1 MYGIYKKILLAVL
14 MLVFTANSA
23 LALDPM
29 MEGRLNISGHVAERI
44 YNKVD
49 VDGKSHLMKLESRF
63 NLGVEYKVADCLVL
77 FARGLYYYDAVYDLQ
92 NRYKNTRGLDLRQ
105 PGDEWLR
112 EAYVDY
118 LSNKLD
124 MRLGKQFVVWGA
136 VDGVKILD
144 KINPINYRDW
154 NLEDERIPLWMWK
167 IEYSPMVDATIQVL
181 IIPDYAPNFI
191 PPAGSP
197 WSMRSSD
204 IGAASLARLTSATT
218 LTLPTDK
225 PRKSVEN
232 TKIALR
238 WLNVIN
244 GFEYTF
250 NYFHGYN
257 YNKTAYVTTVYYPG
271 PNPPSY
277 VPRTLDILDRYEKLD
292 IVGCSFTK
300 TLSSKSAL
308 IDGLTVRGEFA
319 HLNNNKIN
327 YGRDMDIRGVVNTND
342 YNYCLGLDKY
352 FWIKWLFSFQF
363 IQYITDPR
371 STYGEDTGNVLLFG
385 PTRGPWDKIE
395 TLLTLRVSTHF
406 MHERLRPDVLVIY
419 GDDNDWRISPRFAY
433 DVTDSLKF
441 ILGGHIF
448 SGETSTMH
456 GQFNDRDIVFSEI
469 NYGF

>member
-29 MEGRLNISGHVAERI
+29 MEGRLNISGHVADRT
-44 YNKVD
+44 YTKVD
-49 VDGKSHLMKLESRF
+49 VDGKSHLMKFENRF
-63 NLGVEYKVADCLVL
+63 GLGIEYKVADCLVL
-77 FARGLYYYDAVYDLQ
+77 FARGLYYYNAVYDLQ

-118 LSNKLD
+118 LSEKLD

-154 NLEDERIPLWMWK
+154 VLEDERLPLWMWK

-197 WSMRSSD
+197 WAMRSSD
-204 IGAASLARLTSATT
+204 IGAAGLAALAPLGTVI
-218 LTLPTDK
+218 TLPTDK

-232 TKIALR
+232 TKVALR

-244 GFEYTF
+244 GFEYTI

-257 YNKTAYVTTVYYPG
+257 YAKTAYVTTTG
-271 PNPPSY
+271 PSPIFL
-277 VPRTLDILDRYEKLD
+277 TLDILDRYEKLD

-300 TLSSKSAL
+300 TLSSSSEL

-327 YGRDMDIRGVVNTND
+327 FGRDRTIMGVVNTND

-371 STYGEDTGNVLLFG
+371 SDYGEAAGNVLLFG
-385 PTRGPWDKIE
+385 PTRGPLDKIE
-395 TLLTLRVSTHF
+395 TILTLKISTHF
-406 MHERLRPDVLVIY
+406 MHQRLKPEVLVIY
-419 GDDNDWRISPRFAY
+419 GHDNDWDDNDWRISPRFSFE
-433 DVTDSLKF
+433 VTDSLKF

-448 SGETSTMH
+448 SGETSTLN
-456 GQFNDRDIVFSEI
+456 GQFNDRDIVFTEI

>member
-29 MEGRLNISGHVAERI
+29 MEGRLNISGHVANRTYVNTSEKKGHG
-44 YNKVD
+44 Y
-49 VDGKSHLMKLESRF
+49 LMKLENRF

-77 FARGLYYYDAVYDLQ
+77 FARGLYYYDAVYDAQ
-92 NRYKNTRGLDLRQ
+92 SRYNNTRGLDLRQ

-118 LSNKLD
+118 LSEKLD

-154 NLEDERIPLWMWK
+154 VLNDERLPLWMWK

-204 IGAASLARLTSATT
+204 IGAATLAALSPATA
-218 LTLPTDK
+218 LSLPTDK
-225 PRKSVEN
+225 PRKSIEN
-232 TKIALR
+232 TKVALR

-244 GFEYTF
+244 GFEYTI

-257 YNKTAYVTTVYYPG
+257 YSKTAYVTTTFAGDPW
-271 PNPPSY
+271 PA
-277 VPRTLDILDRYEKLD
+277 TLEILDRYEKLD

-300 TLSSKSAL
+300 TLSSSSEL

-395 TLLTLRVSTHF
+395 TLMTLKVSTHF
-406 MHERLRPDVLVIY
+406 MHERLRPEVLVIY
-419 GDDNDWRISPRFAY
+419 GDDNDWRISPKFSF

-448 SGETSTMH
+448 SGETSTLN
-456 GQFNDRDIVFSEI
+456 GQFNDRDIVFTEI

>member
-1 MYGIYKKILLAVL
+1 MYGIYKKILLGICIL
-14 MLVFTANSA
+14 LFTTANSA

-29 MEGRLNISGHVAERI
+29 MEGRLNISGHVANRT
-44 YNKVD
+44 YVNTSDK
-49 VDGKSHLMKLESRF
+49 KSRGYLMKLENRF

-92 NRYKNTRGLDLRQ
+92 SRYRNTRGLDLRQ

-118 LSNKLD
+118 LSEKLD

-154 NLEDERIPLWMWK
+154 VLNDERIPLWMWK

-181 IIPDYAPNFI
+181 IILDYAPNFV

-204 IGAASLARLTSATT
+204 IGAATLATWPGTATF
-218 LTLPTDK
+218 PTDK

-232 TKIALR
+232 TKVALR

-244 GFEYTF
+244 GFEYTI

-257 YNKTAYVTTVYYPG
+257 YAKTAYVTTDRTDL
-271 PNPPSY
+271 
-277 VPRTLDILDRYEKLD
+277 VPTNWTLDILDRYEKLD

-300 TLSSKSAL
+300 TLSSSNGL

-319 HLNNNKIN
+319 HLNNNRIN
-327 YGRDMDIRGVVNTND
+327 FGVDQTILGVVNTND

-371 STYGEDTGNVLLFG
+371 STYGEDAGNVLLFG
-385 PTRGPWDKIE
+385 PTRGPLDKIE
-395 TLLTLRVSTHF
+395 TLMTLKISTHF
-406 MHERLRPDVLVIY
+406 MHQRLRPETLVIY
-419 GDDNDWRISPRFAY
+419 GDDNDWRISPKIAF

-448 SGETSTMH
+448 SGETSQLN
-456 GQFNDRDIVFSEI
+456 GQFSERDIVFTEI